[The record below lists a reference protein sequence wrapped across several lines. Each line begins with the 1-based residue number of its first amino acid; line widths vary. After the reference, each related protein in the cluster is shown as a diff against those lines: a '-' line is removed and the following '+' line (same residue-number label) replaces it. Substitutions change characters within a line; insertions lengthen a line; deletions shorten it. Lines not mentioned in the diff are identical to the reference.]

1 MFLHDVNEFCNKKII
16 IYMYYRIKEN
26 VTHRYTAHAYDMYA
40 GIYFVTLYY
49 YNEVLRRAPTQT
61 A

>member
-1 MFLHDVNEFCNKKII
+1 
-16 IYMYYRIKEN
+16 MYYRIKEN